1 MNSPA
6 SSTKIGMF
14 DFRAASKALVLAI
27 RSMLSLCIS
36 VVFMLSMAVEML
48 NSESTAR
55 ASWNLCTLPVTKN
68 AILPFFN
75 VASSALYFLYLFQH
89 FGSRYFSDTLCVSG
103 HYGSETLSCSPVVRA
118 LEGCFH
124 QVKVDAANL

>member
-1 MNSPA
+1 MELMNSPA

-14 DFRAASKALVLAI
+14 DFWAASKALALAI
-27 RSMLSLCIS
+27 KSMLSACIS
-36 VVFMLSMAVEML
+36 VVSRLSMAVEML

-75 VASSALYFLYLFQH
+75 VASPTFYFLYLF
-89 FGSRYFSDTLCVSG
+89 
-103 HYGSETLSCSPVVRA
+103 
-118 LEGCFH
+118 
-124 QVKVDAANL
+124 

>member
-6 SSTKIGMF
+6 SSTKIGMC
-14 DFRAASKALVLAI
+14 DFRAASSALVLAI
-27 RSMLSLCIS
+27 RSMLSFCIS
-36 VVFMLSMAVEML
+36 VVFKLSMAVEML

-75 VASSALYFLYLFQH
+75 VSSSTFYFMYLFLH
-89 FGSRYFSDTLCVSG
+89 SGGRFFPDALCVSG
-103 HYGSETLSCSPVVRA
+103 HYGSEALSREPVVRA
-118 LEGCFH
+118 LECSLH
-124 QVKVDAANL
+124 QMKVDAANL